1 MVDTLVLGTSTLL
14 CVGSTPTFGTMK
26 LNIYAVVIV
35 VGNIVLSMFLMNQV
49 NTYQTRPND
58 TINQKDSIF
67 ATKIFD
73 KN

>member
-1 MVDTLVLGTSTLL
+1 
-14 CVGSTPTFGTMK
+14 MK
-26 LNIYAVVIV
+26 LNVYAVVILVINV
-35 VGNIVLSMFLMNQV
+35 VFSLFVMNKS
-49 NTYQTRPND
+49 NTYQTRSKD